1 MAAVTCFSTECTS
14 YNSHRPVRLCNQCHK
29 IRHNTRRGADHVIYG
44 SSIPSPWFM
53 EMETQNYHVKAVVS
67 LLQEARPFGTS
78 KNLDENHRRT
88 MQVLSVDDDDDD
100 EVEDEATLNERRLLS
115 RYRPLFSN
123 ENSNDFRS
131 NSNKSNMGGF
141 YLIEITKQKKFF
153 MKIFFSFA

>member
-1 MAAVTCFSTECTS
+1 
-14 YNSHRPVRLCNQCHK
+14 
-29 IRHNTRRGADHVIYG
+29 
-44 SSIPSPWFM
+44 M

-115 RYRPLFSN
+115 RYTDHYFQMRIQTIL
-123 ENSNDFRS
+123 
-131 NSNKSNMGGF
+131 GQTA
-141 YLIEITKQKKFF
+141 TK
-153 MKIFFSFA
+153 